1 MGSESLEDEKT
12 FGDRLRSCLYS
23 KVSVLNTLKEI
34 CLRLMEP
41 GARL

>member
-1 MGSESLEDEKT
+1 MLGNAKQSGQDEACVENVLE
-12 FGDRLRSCLYS
+12 
-23 KVSVLNTLKEI
+23 EI